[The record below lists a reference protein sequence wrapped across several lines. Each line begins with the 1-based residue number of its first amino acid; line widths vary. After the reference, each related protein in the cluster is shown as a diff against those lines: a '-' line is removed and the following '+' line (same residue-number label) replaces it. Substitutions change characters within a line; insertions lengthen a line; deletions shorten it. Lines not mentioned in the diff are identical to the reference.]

1 MAFQHHH
8 LASCP
13 PNTTNAFDTKP
24 FAVGKHATA
33 EATASGTRRSGRLY
47 SKAKRAA
54 RKRAGRGSATYAD
67 SAERRM
73 VCSNLMSPDF
83 GRPTFYYT
91 IDAFKG
97 RPPRFYA
104 PWELERAPSG
114 GELRASWA
122 ELVTFVQGSR
132 DACEL
137 VLCTL
142 NRDGQ
147 CDCDEQ
153 LLRAIAHCTCGHAAR
168 CAAVL
173 ALRNPAVCAQTAA
186 IVIIKALRKGLK
198 VPLQD
203 MQQAGDAIAALRIL
217 CEAGLVTCVVFSGA
231 CELALDGLVVDC
243 IAEDCAA
250 LLRTFASTLE
260 GSLILNAIGARD
272 TLRKVV
278 DCSLAKQRDL
288 AYSQMIATA
297 GIEDFELRRKLRT
310 GSQVRVNEGGCWKTA
325 RVVATQLAATASA
338 DGEHKRKGGSSL
350 SPSCLSRAYEEED
363 SCTDSVSDGTFAV
376 KLDRTNADGWMKL
389 SASHE
394 ASRWVRVDDCALLRI
409 DTSSVFEV
417 EAGDVCELRDDEA
430 DLTWRT
436 SRILE
441 VERVTD
447 TSIWLRQASY
457 SNFSESGERSK
468 ACEYRISE
476 LAQRLRRVGTHLDP
490 TPHVTKLAKT
500 CDSIDIPATPRLIEK
515 LQERAAQEYGDL
527 CITIAQRLR
536 GLCGEA
542 LCRRSGEP
550 LSPELLNQLQRET
563 RTALLRLATFE
574 AFDHVVVALI
584 NFGPSWTRYTNALA
598 MLGRQFAQPQS
609 LDLALLEERADALE
623 AEVDR
628 RRKLQSWLAEIE
640 VKQGRRRSFV
650 TEMDDSLLFDER
662 FEELEA
668 ALAQASASATRYSRV
683 MTALVNTA
691 APRLR
696 CVALYAYCRRVLPPS
711 GLAWAARF
719 ERGEPPGHVDRKTR
733 KGLAGLRALFGNDQ
747 EDDDVEYSED
757 EERGAYFEVDEF
769 LSGAYEAAWKRLT
782 TLERLEEVQS
792 RLGRPRMAFA
802 YVGALANDEECTC
815 LEKADDECHLPRRL
829 DAARLLDLDATDD
842 ILDAVEH
849 ERLMDPTPSMNDL
862 IDAVDEAE
870 AAAAAATAMHAEMS
884 MRLAAE
890 HQRAGIAPGDRI
902 TWGRH
907 AGLAM
912 RPTSADRR
920 SQGTAYAMLQRSSA
934 RDNDEHPVVFW
945 DVVVEVGAS
954 DAGYPGI
961 FASGLVR
968 YDYVDGTYSIPD
980 KDLKVILDDDDAE
993 NSETAASISEA
1004 GLARLAA
1011 RLAHTSARADIRE
1024 SARLK
1029 TFISSAVTMLGDAA
1043 DPTADWF
1050 TMSPQDDGKR
1060 PGRLVRLRRLAR
1072 RARLAVN
1079 ERRVVFRE
1087 FEANLHALQRCVG
1100 AAASPYLVEDSRLD
1114 SAALEKLRGT
1124 VEVWRIE
1131 VEAKRNMFN
1140 SFLNL
1145 LLDHWKKVGAA
1156 PRPDWRPSASSALDC
1171 AAFTKIA
1178 RDDGNPAVVDRN
1190 DEDDDDA
1197 FLSAADDD
1205 DTLLDDD
1212 EDAATDVGES
1222 ASLRHQ
1228 QANSPSAQEPSCR
1241 QDSSAA
1247 SLFLLRELP
1256 FCDEPVARP
1265 PAELL
1270 RLDKY
1275 TLDDCRSR
1283 LLWWRAE
1290 WRDLAACKC
1299 CYELLPRSDYVDQN
1313 VPGDAACC
1321 EHLLHRYCRGC
1332 LTSYAQAALN
1342 DPASLVG
1349 PKGLDCVEAPNVDCE
1364 RKLSPAFFAQHD
1376 LLAPDQVAK
1385 LTRFTRAARL
1395 GDGIARAWC
1404 PNNCD
1409 VVVDMT
1415 AEDPHCDVC
1424 QTRLCKGCRQEAHE
1438 GKCANENAQKDVSLA
1453 IGSNWQRCPACR
1465 VIVAKTHACGMLLS
1479 TFLDFVI
1486 LAPRRSH

>member
-1 MAFQHHH
+1 
-8 LASCP
+8 
-13 PNTTNAFDTKP
+13 
-24 FAVGKHATA
+24 
-33 EATASGTRRSGRLY
+33 
-47 SKAKRAA
+47 
-54 RKRAGRGSATYAD
+54 
-67 SAERRM
+67 M
-73 VCSNLMSPDF
+73 VCGNVMSPDF
-83 GRPTFYYT
+83 GRPTFYYK
-91 IDAFKG
+91 IDGFTKG

-104 PWELERAPSG
+104 PWELELARSG
-114 GELRASWA
+114 GELKASWA
-122 ELVTFVQGSR
+122 DLTRLVQGS
-132 DACEL
+132 DDVCEL
-137 VLCTL
+137 ILRKL

-147 CDCDEQ
+147 CDCDEE
-153 LLRAIAHCTCGHAAR
+153 LLRAMAHCTCGHAAR

-173 ALRNPAVCAQTAA
+173 ALRNPAACADAA
-186 IVIIKALRKGLK
+186 AGVIVNALRKGLK
-198 VPLQD
+198 TPLQD
-203 MQQAGDAIAALRIL
+203 MQQAGDAIAALRIML
-217 CEAGLVTCVVFSGA
+217 EAGLVDCVVFSGA
-231 CELALDGLVVDC
+231 CELALDGLSIDC
-243 IAEDCAA
+243 VAEECAG
-250 LLRTFASTLE
+250 LLRTLASTLE

-272 TLRKVV
+272 ALRKVV
-278 DCSLAKQRDL
+278 DCTLAKQRDL
-288 AYSQMIATA
+288 AYTHMIATA
-297 GIEDFELRRKLRT
+297 GTEDFELRRKLRT
-310 GSQVRVNEGGCWKTA
+310 GSQVRVKEGGSWKAA
-325 RVVATQLAATASA
+325 RVVATQLAATDSA
-338 DGEHKRKGGSSL
+338 TDSEHKRKGGYLS
-350 SPSCLSRAYEEED
+350 SPSCLSRAYEDED
-363 SCTDSVSDGTFAV
+363 SCADHAMDGTFAV

-394 ASRWVRVDDCALLRI
+394 ASRWVRVDDYSVLRI

-417 EAGDVCELRDDEA
+417 EAGDVCEVRDDET

-447 TSIWLRQASY
+447 TSIWLCRASY
-457 SNFSESGERSK
+457 SNFSDSGERSK

-476 LAQRLRRVGTHLDP
+476 LARRLRRVGTHLDP
-490 TPHVTKLAKT
+490 APHVTKLAKT
-500 CDSIDIPATPRLIEK
+500 CGCIEIPATPRLLDK
-515 LQERAAQEYGDL
+515 LHGRAALEHSDV
-527 CITIAQRLR
+527 CCSIAERLR
-536 GLCGEA
+536 GLCSEA
-542 LCRRSGEP
+542 SRRQAGEP
-550 LSPELLNQLQRET
+550 LSTELLNQLQRET
-563 RTALLRLATFE
+563 RLAQFRLATFE
-574 AFDHVVVALI
+574 AFDNVVAALV

-598 MLGRQFAQPQS
+598 TLGRQFSTPNS
-609 LDLALLEERADALE
+609 LDLALLEERAVALE

-628 RRKLQSWLAEIE
+628 RRQLWSWLAEIE
-640 VKQGRRRSFV
+640 VKQGRRSSV
-650 TEMDDSLLFDER
+650 AAEMDTSLLHDDR
-662 FEELEA
+662 FEELEE

-696 CVALYAYCRRVLPPS
+696 CVSLYAYCRRVLPTT

-733 KGLAGLRALFGNDQ
+733 KGLAGLRALFGNDS
-747 EDDDVEYSED
+747 EDDDLEYSED
-757 EERGAYFEVDEF
+757 EERGAYLEVDEF
-769 LSGAYEAAWKRLT
+769 LSGAYEAAWKRLM
-782 TLERLEEVQS
+782 TLERLEQVQS
-792 RLGRPRMAFA
+792 RLGRPRVPYA
-802 YVGALANDEECTC
+802 YVGALASDEDCTC
-815 LEKADDECHLPRRL
+815 LEKAADERHVPRRM
-829 DAARLLDLDATDD
+829 DADRLLDLNATDD

-849 ERLMDPTPSMNDL
+849 ERLMEPTPSMAEL

-870 AAAAAATAMHAEMS
+870 AAAAAATATHAEMS
-884 MRLAAE
+884 LRLATE

-902 TWGRH
+902 MWGRH

-980 KDLKVILDDDDAE
+980 KDLKVILDDDDT
-993 NSETAASISEA
+993 ETGESAASISEA

-1011 RLAHTSARADIRE
+1011 RLAQTSARADIRE
-1024 SARLK
+1024 GARLK
-1029 TFISSAVTMLGDAA
+1029 ASISSAVTMLGDAA

-1050 TMSPQDDGKR
+1050 TMSTGKR

-1087 FEANLHALQRCVG
+1087 LEANLHALQRCVG

-1131 VEAKRNMFN
+1131 VEAKRSMFN

-1156 PRPDWRPSASSALDC
+1156 PRPDWRPSASSALDS
-1171 AAFTKIA
+1171 AAFRRIVHDNGTPIVA
-1178 RDDGNPAVVDRN
+1178 TR
-1190 DEDDDDA
+1190 DEDGDDDPFFA
-1197 FLSAADDD
+1197 AADDD
-1205 DTLLDDD
+1205 DTLLADD
-1212 EDAATDVGES
+1212 EDATTDVDES
-1222 ASLRHQ
+1222 ASMR
-1228 QANSPSAQEPSCR
+1228 QEDAPRLGDARESSCR
-1241 QDSSAA
+1241 HDSSAS

-1265 PAELL
+1265 PAEHV

-1299 CYELLPRSDYVDQN
+1299 CYELLPRSDYVDHSGS
-1313 VPGDAACC
+1313 GDAACC

-1349 PKGLDCVEAPNVDCE
+1349 PKGLDCVESPNVNCE
-1364 RKLSPAFFAQHD
+1364 HKLTPAFFAQHD
-1376 LLAPDQVAK
+1376 LLTPEQVAK

-1395 GDGIARAWC
+1395 GDGTARAWC

-1415 AEDPHCDVC
+1415 VQDPQCDLC
-1424 QTRLCKGCRQEAHE
+1424 HTRLCKRCRQEAHE
-1438 GKCANENAQKDVSLA
+1438 GKCANENEQKDVSLA

-1465 VIVAKTHACGMLLS
+1465 VIVAKTHACGMWRHNLLTLS
-1479 TFLDFVI
+1479 FALHADHISCRCGAKFCYNCGCRGHDCPMTC
-1486 LAPRRSH
+1486 AQPRKFNT